1 MSRGRSRSGN
11 AASAAAAVETPEDKF
26 HRLALKRTNR
36 AIKAIEVVGYCFG
49 GGYKWTPEDAVK
61 LIAALTDAVGNVE
74 AKSMKAEVKGGHFG
88 W

>member
-1 MSRGRSRSGN
+1 MSKGRGRSGD
-11 AASAAAAVETPEDKF
+11 AASVAPKDETPEDKF
-26 HRLALKRTNR
+26 HRLGKKRANR

-49 GGYKWTPEDAVK
+49 VGYKWTSEDAVK
-61 LIAALTDAVGNVE
+61 LIAALTDAVGNIE